1 MDNKT
6 IIHNLSEVIARM
18 RNIKLSIDRLR
29 SEEEDYM
36 WNIPENMQESDRYY
50 AADAAVDNLDS
61 ASERVV
67 DAADELEELLKEVA
81 HE

>member
-1 MDNKT
+1 MQQPNPQLLKN
-6 IIHNLSEVIARM
+6 IVQQLRRIATD
-18 RNIKLSIDRLR
+18 IDHLR

>member
-1 MDNKT
+1 MQQPSPQLLKN
-6 IIHNLSEVIARM
+6 IVQQLRRIATD
-18 RNIKLSIDRLR
+18 IDHLR
-29 SEEEDYM
+29 SEEEDYK

>member
-1 MDNKT
+1 MQQPNSQLIKN
-6 IIHNLSEVIARM
+6 IVQQLRRIATD
-18 RNIKLSIDRLR
+18 IDRLR

>member
-1 MDNKT
+1 MQQPNPQLIKN
-6 IIHNLSEVIARM
+6 IIQQLRRIATD
-18 RNIKLSIDRLR
+18 IDRLR

>member
-1 MDNKT
+1 MLNQQLLKN
-6 IIHNLSEVIARM
+6 IVQQLRQIA
-18 RNIKLSIDRLR
+18 SDIDQLR

-36 WNIPENMQESDRYY
+36 WNIPENLQESDRYY

-67 DAADELEELLKEVA
+67 DAADELEELLREVA

>member
-1 MDNKT
+1 MLNQQLLKN
-6 IIHNLSEVIARM
+6 IIQQLRQIA
-18 RNIKLSIDRLR
+18 SDIDQLR

-36 WNIPENMQESDRYY
+36 WNIPENLQESDRYY

-61 ASERVV
+61 ASERVG
-67 DAADELEELLKEVA
+67 DAADELEELLKEGN

>member
-1 MDNKT
+1 MEHPNTQLLKN
-6 IIHNLSEVIARM
+6 IVFQLRRIATD
-18 RNIKLSIDRLR
+18 IDHLR

-61 ASERVV
+61 ASECVV

>member
-1 MDNKT
+1 MQKPNPQLIKNLIQQLRHIAMD
-6 IIHNLSEVIARM
+6 
-18 RNIKLSIDRLR
+18 IDGLR

-36 WNIPENMQESDRYY
+36 WNIPENLQESDRYY

-61 ASERVV
+61 ASERVS
-67 DAADELEELLKEVA
+67 DAADELEELLKEVD

>member
-1 MDNKT
+1 MKQP
-6 IIHNLSEVIARM
+6 NLQLIKNIVLQLRRIAAD
-18 RNIKLSIDRLR
+18 IDRLR